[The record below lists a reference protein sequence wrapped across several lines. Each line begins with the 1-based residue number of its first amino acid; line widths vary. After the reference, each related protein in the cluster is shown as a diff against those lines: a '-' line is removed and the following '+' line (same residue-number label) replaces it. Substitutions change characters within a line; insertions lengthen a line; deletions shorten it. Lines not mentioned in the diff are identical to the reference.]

1 MQKIVSRVPPS
12 GTGSSELR
20 ISPFRPLA
28 KGGAVDLVTITEE
41 ILWGLIGSFH
51 RPVATQET
59 DRVPTQFSR
68 LNSRRASG
76 VKRGRGG
83 NPAQKLSDI
92 RGLCWRLHEREA
104 EPQSF
109 FAQRRDI
116 PVSGPPFIFCGA
128 EVAEGRPMREHV
140 VDDPGNLV
148 GCSHDG

>member
-12 GTGSSELR
+12 ETGSSELR

-83 NPAQKLSDI
+83 NPRHNFRYI
-92 RGLCWRLHEREA
+92 
-104 EPQSF
+104 
-109 FAQRRDI
+109 
-116 PVSGPPFIFCGA
+116 CG
-128 EVAEGRPMREHV
+128 
-140 VDDPGNLV
+140 
-148 GCSHDG
+148 